1 MLQTVIDFSVK
12 NKLII
17 GLLVLG
23 LVGWGSYQLTRL
35 PIDAV
40 PDITDNQVQV
50 ITVSPALGAPDVERF
65 ITFPIEQA
73 CSNIAG
79 LKEIRSFSRFG
90 LSVVTVVFNDATN
103 VYWARQQI
111 AERLQQV
118 QVLIPPGIGTP
129 ELAPVTT
136 GLGEIYQYVVRAKP
150 GYESRYDAMSL
161 RTIQDWIVRRQ
172 LLGTPG
178 VADVSTFGGLLKT
191 YEVAV
196 QPARLQAFGLTLAD
210 VYDALEKNNQNAGGA
225 YLEKGPNVLFIR
237 TEGLLTS
244 LEELGEIPL
253 RTLAGGVT
261 LRIRDV
267 AEVRYSHATRY
278 GAVTYNDEGEVVGA
292 VVMMLKGENSS
303 AVVRRVKE
311 RIEQIR
317 KTLPEGVEIEPFLDR
332 TKMVNSAI
340 ATVERNLLEG
350 ALIVVLVL
358 VFFLGNLRAGFIV
371 ASVIPL
377 SMLFAVSLMNAFGVS
392 GNLMSL
398 GAIDFG
404 LIVDGAVIVVEAIM
418 HRLTHS
424 QQYLG
429 LARLSREQMDGEVRT
444 SAGRM
449 MNAAVFGQVII
460 LIVYLPI
467 LALEGIEGKMFRP
480 MAQTVSFAVLGALL
494 LSITYVPAMS
504 ALFLSRKTTHRRTW
518 SDRLMA
524 FLEQHHQRLLD
535 RALRW
540 PKTALALAF
549 VLFGGALIVLT
560 RLGGEF
566 IPELEEGDFAVDT
579 RVLTGSSLQT
589 TIRATQ
595 QTAGMLLR
603 HFPEV
608 EKVVTKIGSGEIPT
622 DPMPIEAAD
631 MMVILKDKR
640 EWTSART
647 FDELAEKMAEKLQ
660 AIPGVTTG
668 FQYPV
673 QMRFNELM
681 TGARQDVVCK
691 IFGEDLDTLAHY
703 AKRLGELVQR
713 VEGARDLY
721 IERVTGMPQIV
732 VRYRR
737 EAMGRFGLQ
746 VSEVNRIVNAAFAGG
761 VAGLVFEGE
770 RRFDLV
776 VRLAESERRSVEDVR
791 NLLIPTPSGVQ
802 IPLGQVA
809 DVNVEEGPNQ
819 IQREDAKRRIVV
831 GFNVRGRDVQSIV
844 EELHR
849 LVEQRLPLPPG
860 YYITYGGAFEN
871 LKEAEQRLAIAVPV
885 ALLLI
890 FVLLY
895 FAFGSVSQGLLI
907 FTAIPLSAIGGVAAL
922 WLRGMPFSISAGVG
936 FIALFGV
943 SVLNGIVLIA
953 EFNRLRKSGLEDAAD
968 IVRQGTRTRLRP
980 VLMTASVASLGF
992 LPMAL
997 STGAGAEVQRPLATV
1012 VIGGLVSAG
1021 LLTLVVLPVLFVLW
1035 LRWLRRWQPPIAQAV
1050 GAMAVLW
1057 VCASGASAQTALTL
1071 EQALECVRTTHPS
1084 LQAAHAGV
1092 QQAERLLG
1100 TANELPPLEVEL
1112 ELGQINARFFDSRL
1126 YVRQGFYLP
1135 AVYRSRRQWL
1145 EHQKRLGETEARQ
1158 IERELMRQVKATY
1171 YTLLVLEE
1179 KRRLWREWDSLY
1191 AIALERAEQRLRAGE
1206 TNALEKSAL
1215 QTRRLLHTQQQQR
1228 LEAEWSAARR
1238 QFQQL
1243 LGLDALPAF
1252 EAPLYALL
1260 GPSDTL
1266 ASDAHPLLIAQQ
1278 QRIAAATA
1286 EQRLQQTHLLPTL
1299 SLGYTNLSITGWQQ
1313 ARDRSETYYGPG
1325 HRFSTVTVGAQVPL
1339 FAQAQRSRIGAAE
1352 LQIARER
1359 HQLEATARAVNTEY
1373 QNAWQRFRLYDEQVR
1388 QCRDALEPQQRA
1400 LMSTADRQRQAGE
1413 TNYIEW
1419 LLLAQQTFEVRI
1431 GCLELVQLRNE
1442 AAFDVEFWR

>member
-17 GLLVLG
+17 GLLVLA
-23 LVGWGSYQLTRL
+23 LVGWGSYQITRL

-65 ITFPIEQA
+65 LTFPIEQA
-73 CSNIAG
+73 CSNIPG

-90 LSVVTVVFNDATN
+90 LSVVTIVFDDATN

-118 QVLIPPGIGTP
+118 QASIPPGIGTP

-178 VADVSTFGGLLKT
+178 VADVSTFGGLLKQF
-191 YEVAV
+191 EVAV
-196 QPARLQAFGLTLAD
+196 QPARLQAYGLTLAD

-225 YLEKGPNVLFIR
+225 YIEKGPNVLFIR

-253 RTLAGGVT
+253 RTLPGGVA

-267 AEVRYSHATRY
+267 ANVRYGHAMRY
-278 GAVTYNDEGEVVGA
+278 GAVCYNDEGEVVGA

-350 ALIVVLVL
+350 ALIVIFVL

-371 ASVIPL
+371 ASIIPL

-404 LIVDGAVIVVEAIM
+404 LIVDGAVIVVETIM

-429 LARLSREQMDGEVRT
+429 VARITREQMDGEVRT

-449 MNAAVFGQVII
+449 MNAAVFGQIII

-494 LSITYVPAMS
+494 LSVTYVPAMS
-504 ALFLSRKTTHRRTW
+504 ALFLSKKIKHQRTW

-524 FLEQHHQRLLD
+524 LLEQHHQGLLN

-540 PKTALALAF
+540 PKTVLAVAF
-549 VLFGGALIVLT
+549 ALFGGALVALT
-560 RLGGEF
+560 HLGGEF

-589 TIRATQ
+589 TIQATQ
-595 QTAGMLLR
+595 QTAGVLLK

-608 EKVVTKIGSGEIPT
+608 QKVVTKIGSGEIPT

-631 MMVILKDKR
+631 MMVILKDKK

-691 IFGEDLDTLAHY
+691 IFGEDLDTLARY

-721 IERVTGMPQIV
+721 VERVTGMPQIV

-737 EAMGRFGLQ
+737 EALARYGLQ
-746 VSEVNRIVNAAFAGG
+746 VSDVNRIVNAAFAGG
-761 VAGLVFEGE
+761 MAGLVFEGE

-776 VRLAESERRSVEDVR
+776 VRLAESERRSVEDVQ
-791 NLLIPTPSGVQ
+791 NLLIPTPAGAQ
-802 IPLGQVA
+802 IPLSQVA
-809 DVNVEEGPNQ
+809 DVRIEEGPNQ

-844 EELHR
+844 EELHG
-849 LVEQRLPLPPG
+849 LVERHLPLPPG

-953 EFNRLRKSGLEDAAD
+953 EFNRLRKSGANDATD

-1012 VIGGLVSAG
+1012 VIGGLISAG
-1021 LLTLVVLPVLFVLW
+1021 LLTLVVLPALYVLW
-1035 LRWLRRWQPPIAQAV
+1035 SRWMRRFSPPAAAALLIA
-1050 GAMAVLW
+1050 LW
-1057 VCASGASAQTALTL
+1057 MNAGNASAQTTLTL
-1071 EQALECVRTTHPS
+1071 EQALERARTTHPS
-1084 LQAAHAGV
+1084 VQAANAGV
-1092 QQAERLLG
+1092 QQAESLMG
-1100 TANELPPLEVEL
+1100 TANELPPLEAEL
-1112 ELGQINARFFDSRL
+1112 ELGQINAKFFDSRL
-1126 YVRQGFYLP
+1126 FVRQGFYLP
-1135 AVYRSRRQWL
+1135 AVYRSRRELLQQ
-1145 EHQKRLGETEARQ
+1145 QKRLSETEVRQ
-1158 IERELMRQVKATY
+1158 LERELARQVKSAY

-1191 AIALERAEQRLRAGE
+1191 AAALERAEQRLRAGE
-1206 TNALEKSAL
+1206 ASILEKNALET
-1215 QTRRLLHTQQQQR
+1215 QRLLNAQQQQR
-1228 LEAEWSAARR
+1228 IEAEWANARR
-1238 QFQQL
+1238 QLQQL
-1243 LGLDALPAF
+1243 LGFDALPA
-1252 EAPLYALL
+1252 PTALL
-1260 GPSDTL
+1260 YPLPGLNDTS
-1266 ASDAHPLLIAQQ
+1266 AGEVHPLLVAQQ
-1278 QRIAAATA
+1278 QRIAAAA
-1286 EQRLQQTHLLPTL
+1286 AQQRVEQSQLLPTL

-1313 ARDRSETYYGPG
+1313 DRDRSEAYYGPG
-1325 HRFSTVTVGAQVPL
+1325 HRFSTVTVGAQIPL
-1339 FAQAQRSRIGAAE
+1339 FTQAQRSRIAAAGI
-1352 LQIARER
+1352 QIEREQ
-1359 HQLEATARAVNTEY
+1359 HQLEATTRAVQTEY
-1373 QNAWQRFRLYDEQVR
+1373 QNALQRFRLYDEQVR
-1388 QCRDALEPQQRA
+1388 QCREALEPQQRT
-1400 LMSTADRQRQAGE
+1400 LMNTADRQRQAGE
-1413 TNYIEW
+1413 TNYLEW
-1419 LLLAQQTFEVRI
+1419 LLLTRQAFEVRAA
-1431 GCLELVQLRNE
+1431 CLDVVHMRNE
-1442 AAFDVEFWR
+1442 AAFEVEFWK

>member
-17 GLLVLG
+17 GLLVLA

-73 CSNIAG
+73 CSNIPG

-90 LSVVTVVFNDATN
+90 LSVVTIVFDDATN

-118 QVLIPPGIGTP
+118 QGHIPPGIGTP

-178 VADVSTFGGLLKT
+178 VADVSTFGGLLKQ

-196 QPARLQAFGLTLAD
+196 QPARLQAYGLTLAD
-210 VYDALEKNNQNAGGA
+210 VYNALENNNQNAGGA
-225 YLEKGPNVLFIR
+225 YIEKGPNVLFIR

-253 RTLAGGVT
+253 RTLAGGVA

-267 AEVRYSHATRY
+267 ANVRYGHATRY

-317 KTLPEGVEIEPFLDR
+317 KTLPEGVDIEPFLDR

-340 ATVERNLLEG
+340 VTVERNLLEG
-350 ALIVVLVL
+350 ALIVIFVL

-404 LIVDGAVIVVEAIM
+404 LIVDGAVIVVETIM
-418 HRLTHS
+418 HRLAHS

-429 LARLSREQMDGEVRT
+429 VVRITREEMDSEVRT

-449 MNAAVFGQVII
+449 MNAAVFGQIII

-494 LSITYVPAMS
+494 LSVTYVPAMS
-504 ALFLSRKTTHRRTW
+504 ALFLSRNLRHQRTW
-518 SDRLMA
+518 SDRLMTA
-524 FLEQHHQRLLD
+524 LEHHHQHLLGQ
-535 RALRW
+535 ALRW
-540 PKTALALAF
+540 PKAVLALAF
-549 VLFGGALIVLT
+549 ALFAGALVVLT
-560 RLGGEF
+560 HLGGEF

-589 TIRATQ
+589 TIQATQ
-595 QTAGMLLR
+595 QTAGVLLR

-608 EKVVTKIGSGEIPT
+608 EKIVTKIGSGEIPT

-631 MMVILKDKR
+631 MMIILKNKK
-640 EWTSART
+640 EWTSASS

-691 IFGEDLDTLAHY
+691 IFGEDLDTLARY

-721 IERVTGMPQIV
+721 VERVTGMPQIV

-737 EAMGRFGLQ
+737 EALARFGLQ

-761 VAGLVFEGE
+761 MAGLVFEGE

-776 VRLAESERRSVEDVR
+776 VRLAESERRSVEDVQS
-791 NLLIPTPSGVQ
+791 LLIATPTGAQ
-802 IPLGQVA
+802 IPLSQVA
-809 DVNVEEGPNQ
+809 DVRIEEGPNQ

-953 EFNRLRKSGLEDAAD
+953 EFNRLRKSGADDATD

-1012 VIGGLVSAG
+1012 VIGGLISAG
-1021 LLTLVVLPVLFVLW
+1021 LLTLVVLPVLYVLW
-1035 LRWLRRWQPPIAQAV
+1035 SRWMRRFSPPAATAALLV
-1050 GAMAVLW
+1050 ALW
-1057 VCASGASAQTALTL
+1057 MSIGSASAQTALTL
-1071 EQALECVRTTHPS
+1071 EQALEHARATHPS
-1084 LQAAHAGV
+1084 LQAANAGV
-1092 QQAERLLG
+1092 QQAERLMG
-1100 TANELPPLEVEL
+1100 TANDLPPLEAEL

-1135 AVYRSRRQWL
+1135 AVYRSRRELLQQ
-1145 EHQKRLGETEARQ
+1145 QKRLSETEVRQ
-1158 IERELMRQVKATY
+1158 VERELMRQVKAVY
-1171 YTLLVLEE
+1171 YALVVLEE

-1191 AIALERAEQRLRAGE
+1191 AAALERAEQRLRTGE
-1206 TNALEKSAL
+1206 ANILEKNALET
-1215 QTRRLLHTQQQQR
+1215 QRLLNAQQQQR
-1228 LEAEWSAARR
+1228 LEAEWAAARR

-1243 LGLDALPAF
+1243 LGFDALPA
-1252 EAPLYALL
+1252 PTALL
-1260 GPSDTL
+1260 YPPPVLNDTS
-1266 ASDAHPLLIAQQ
+1266 AGEAHPLLAAQQ
-1278 QRIAAATA
+1278 QRIAAAA
-1286 EQRLQQTHLLPTL
+1286 AQQRVEQSQLLPTL

-1313 ARDRSETYYGPG
+1313 DRDRSEAYYGPT
-1325 HRFSTVTVGAQVPL
+1325 HRFSTVTLGAQVPL
-1339 FAQAQRSRIGAAE
+1339 FAQAQRSRIAAAG
-1352 LQIARER
+1352 LQVKREQ
-1359 HQLEATARAVNTEY
+1359 HQLEATARTVQTEY
-1373 QNAWQRFRLYDEQVR
+1373 QNALQRFRLYDEQVR
-1388 QCRDALEPQQRA
+1388 QCREALEPQQRT
-1400 LMSTADRQRQAGE
+1400 LMNAADRQRQTGE
-1413 TNYIEW
+1413 TNYLEW
-1419 LLLAQQTFEVRI
+1419 LLLARQTFEVRA
-1431 GCLELVQLRNE
+1431 GCLDLAQMRNE
-1442 AAFDVEFWR
+1442 AAFEVEFWR

>member
-1 MLQTVIDFSVK
+1 MLQTVIDFSIK

-17 GLLVLG
+17 GLLVLA

-65 ITFPIEQA
+65 LTFPIEQA
-73 CSNIAG
+73 CSNIPG

-90 LSVVTVVFNDATN
+90 LSVVTIVFDDDTD

-118 QVLIPPGIGTP
+118 QAHIPPGIGTP

-150 GYESRYDAMSL
+150 GYESRYDAMAL

-178 VADVSTFGGLLKT
+178 VADVSTFGGLLKQ
-191 YEVAV
+191 YEIAV
-196 QPARLQAFGLTLAD
+196 QPARLQAFGLTIAD
-210 VYDALEKNNQNAGGA
+210 VYDALERNNQNAGGA
-225 YLEKGPNVLFIR
+225 YIEKGPNVLFIR
-237 TEGLLTS
+237 TEGLLKS
-244 LEELGEIPL
+244 LDDLRDIPL
-253 RTLAGGVT
+253 RTLPGGVA
-261 LRIRDV
+261 LRIGDV
-267 AEVRYSHATRY
+267 ADVRYGHATRY
-278 GAVTYNDEGEVVGA
+278 GAVTYNDEGEAVGA

-332 TKMVNSAI
+332 TKMVNNAI

-358 VFFLGNLRAGFIV
+358 VFFLGNLRAGLIV

-377 SMLFAVSLMNAFGVS
+377 SMLFAVSLMNAFSVS

-404 LIVDGAVIVVEAIM
+404 LIVDGAVIVVEAVM
-418 HRLTHS
+418 HRLSHNP
-424 QQYLG
+424 QFAG
-429 LARLSREQMDGEVRT
+429 IARISREQMDGEVRT

-494 LSITYVPAMS
+494 LSVTYVPAMS
-504 ALFLSRKTTHRRTW
+504 ALFLSKKIRRQRTW

-524 FLEQHHQRLLD
+524 FLEQHHQGLLN

-540 PKTALALAF
+540 PKTVLAIAF
-549 VLFGGALIVLT
+549 AIFGGALVVLT
-560 RLGGEF
+560 HLGGEF

-589 TIRATQ
+589 TIQATQ
-595 QTAGMLLR
+595 QTAGVLLR

-608 EKVVTKIGSGEIPT
+608 EKIVTKIGSGEIPT

-631 MMVILKDKR
+631 MMVILKDKKA
-640 EWTSART
+640 WTSART
-647 FDELAEKMAEKLQ
+647 FDELAEKMGEKLQ

-691 IFGEDLDTLAHY
+691 IFGEDLDTLAHC
-703 AKRLGELVQR
+703 AKRLGELIQR

-721 IERVTGMPQIV
+721 VERVTGMPQIV

-737 EAMGRFGLQ
+737 EALARFGLP
-746 VSEVNRIVNAAFAGG
+746 VSEVNRIVNTAFAGG

-776 VRLAESERRSVEDVR
+776 VRLAESERRSVEDVQQ
-791 NLLIPTPSGVQ
+791 LLVPTPAGAQ
-802 IPLGQVA
+802 IPLSQVA
-809 DVNVEEGPNQ
+809 DVRIEEGPNQ

-844 EELHR
+844 EDLHR
-849 LVEQRLPLPPG
+849 LVEQHLALPPG

-871 LKEAEQRLAIAVPV
+871 LQEAERRLAIAVPV

-895 FAFGSVSQGLLI
+895 FAFGSVSQGVLI

-922 WLRGMPFSISAGVG
+922 WLRDMPFSISAGVG

-953 EFNRLRKSGLEDAAD
+953 EFNRLRKSGLEDAVEV
-968 IVRQGTRTRLRP
+968 VRQGTRTRLRP
-980 VLMTASVASLGF
+980 VLMTAAVASLGF
-992 LPMAL
+992 LPMAI

-1012 VIGGLVSAG
+1012 VIGGLISAG
-1021 LLTLVVLPVLFVLW
+1021 LLTLVVLPVLYVLW
-1035 LRWLRRWQPPIAQAV
+1035 SRWLRRFSPPPAAAVIVVALGLYAHSAVAQP
-1050 GAMAVLW
+1050 
-1057 VCASGASAQTALTL
+1057 ALTL
-1071 EQALECVRTTHPS
+1071 EQALEQALSTHPS
-1084 LQAAHAGV
+1084 LQAANVGV
-1092 QQAERLLG
+1092 QQAERLMG
-1100 TANELPPLEVEL
+1100 TAKELPPLEAEL
-1112 ELGQINARFFDSRL
+1112 ELGQINARFFDSRF

-1135 AVYRSRRQWL
+1135 PVYRSRRDLLGQ
-1145 EHQKRLGETEARQ
+1145 QKRIAEAEMRQ
-1158 IERELMRQVKATY
+1158 VERELARQVKAAY
-1171 YTLLVLEE
+1171 YAIVVLEE

-1191 AIALERAEQRLRAGE
+1191 AAALIRAEQRLRAGE
-1206 TNALEKSAL
+1206 ANVLEKNALET
-1215 QTRRLLHTQQQQR
+1215 QRLLNAQQYQR
-1228 LEAEWSAARR
+1228 IEAEWAAARR
-1238 QFQQL
+1238 QIQQL
-1243 LGLDALPAF
+1243 LGLDALPA
-1252 EAPLYALL
+1252 PGALL
-1260 GPSDTL
+1260 YPLPPLNDTL
-1266 ASDAHPLLIAQQ
+1266 TAEVHPLLAAQQ
-1278 QRIAAATA
+1278 QRIAAAAA
-1286 EQRLQQTHLLPTL
+1286 EQRVEQSQLLPVL

-1313 ARDRSETYYGPG
+1313 DRDRSETYYGPG
-1325 HRFSTVTVGAQVPL
+1325 YRFSTVTVGVQAPL
-1339 FAQAQRSRIGAAE
+1339 FAQAQRSRIAAAG
-1352 LQIARER
+1352 LQIAREQ
-1359 HQLEATARAVNTEY
+1359 HQLEATTRAVQTEY
-1373 QNAWQRFRLYDEQVR
+1373 QNALLRFRLYDEQLR
-1388 QCRDALEPQQRA
+1388 ECREVLEPQQRA
-1400 LMSTADRQRQAGE
+1400 LMDAADRQRQSGE
-1413 TNYIEW
+1413 INYLEW
-1419 LLLAQQTFEVRI
+1419 LMLARQTFELRA
-1431 GCLELVQLRNE
+1431 GCLDLIQLRNE

>member
-1 MLQTVIDFSVK
+1 MLQTVINFSVK

-17 GLLVLG
+17 GLLVLA
-23 LVGWGSYQLTRL
+23 LVGWGSYQITRL

-73 CSNIAG
+73 CSNISG
-79 LKEIRSFSRFG
+79 LEEIRSFSRFG
-90 LSVVTVVFNDATN
+90 LSVVTIVFDDATN

-118 QVLIPPGIGTP
+118 QASIPPGIGTP

-150 GYESRYDAMSL
+150 GYESRYDAMAL

-178 VADVSTFGGLLKT
+178 VADVSTFGGLLKQ

-196 QPARLQAFGLTLAD
+196 QPARLQAYGLTLAD

-225 YLEKGPNVLFIR
+225 YIEKGPNVLFIR

-244 LEELGEIPL
+244 LEELGEVPL
-253 RTLAGGVT
+253 RTLPGGVA

-267 AEVRYSHATRY
+267 ANVRHGHAMRY
-278 GAVTYNDEGEVVGA
+278 GAVCYNDEGEVVGA

-303 AVVRRVKE
+303 AVVRRVRE

-350 ALIVVLVL
+350 ALIVIFVL

-371 ASVIPL
+371 ASIIPL

-404 LIVDGAVIVVEAIM
+404 LIVDGAVIVVETIM
-418 HRLTHS
+418 HRLAHS

-429 LARLSREQMDGEVRT
+429 VTRITREQMDGEVCT

-449 MNAAVFGQVII
+449 MNAAVFGQIII

-494 LSITYVPAMS
+494 LSVTYVPAMS
-504 ALFLSRKTTHRRTW
+504 ALFLSKEIKHQRTW

-524 FLEQHHQRLLD
+524 FLEQHHQRLLN
-535 RALRW
+535 RALCW
-540 PKTALALAF
+540 PKTVLAIAF
-549 VLFGGALIVLT
+549 TLFGGALLALT
-560 RLGGEF
+560 HLGGEF

-589 TIRATQ
+589 TIQATQ
-595 QTAGMLLR
+595 QTASVLLK

-608 EKVVTKIGSGEIPT
+608 QKVVTKIGSGEIPT

-631 MMVILKDKR
+631 MMVILKDKK

-703 AKRLGELVQR
+703 AKHLGELVQR

-721 IERVTGMPQIV
+721 VERVTGMPQIV

-737 EAMGRFGLQ
+737 EALARFGLQ
-746 VSEVNRIVNAAFAGG
+746 VSNVNRIVNAAFAGG
-761 VAGLVFEGE
+761 TAGLVFEGE

-776 VRLAESERRSVEDVR
+776 VRLAESERRSVEDVQS
-791 NLLIPTPSGVQ
+791 LLIPTPAGAQ
-802 IPLGQVA
+802 IPLSQIA
-809 DVNVEEGPNQ
+809 DVRIEEGPNQ

-844 EELHR
+844 EELHG
-849 LVEQRLPLPPG
+849 LVEQHLPLPPG

-953 EFNRLRKSGLEDAAD
+953 EFNRLHKNGADDATD
-968 IVRQGTRTRLRP
+968 IVRRGTRTRLRP

-997 STGAGAEVQRPLATV
+997 SMGAGAEVQRPLATV
-1012 VIGGLVSAG
+1012 VIGGLISAG
-1021 LLTLVVLPVLFVLW
+1021 LLTLVVLPVLYVLW
-1035 LRWLRRWQPPIAQAV
+1035 LRWMHRFSPPAAAAALLV
-1050 GAMAVLW
+1050 VLW
-1057 VCASGASAQTALTL
+1057 MSAGNASAQTILTL
-1071 EQALECVRTTHPS
+1071 EQALERARTTHPS
-1084 LQAAHAGV
+1084 LQAANASV
-1092 QQAERLLG
+1092 QQAERLLS
-1100 TANELPPLEVEL
+1100 TANELPLLEAEL

-1126 YVRQGFYLP
+1126 FVRQGFYLP
-1135 AVYRSRRQWL
+1135 AVYRSRRELLQQ
-1145 EHQKRLGETEARQ
+1145 QKRLSETEVRQ
-1158 IERELMRQVKATY
+1158 VERELTRQVKAAY

-1179 KRRLWREWDSLY
+1179 KHRLWREWDSLY
-1191 AIALERAEQRLRAGE
+1191 AAALERADQRLRTGE
-1206 TNALEKSAL
+1206 ASILEKNALET
-1215 QTRRLLHTQQQQR
+1215 QRLLNSQQQQR
-1228 LEAEWSAARR
+1228 IEAEWANARR
-1238 QFQQL
+1238 QLQQL
-1243 LGLDALPAF
+1243 LGFDALPT
-1252 EAPLYALL
+1252 PTALL
-1260 GPSDTL
+1260 YPLPGLNDTS
-1266 ASDAHPLLIAQQ
+1266 ASEAHPLLAARQ
-1278 QRIAAATA
+1278 QRIAAAA
-1286 EQRLQQTHLLPTL
+1286 AQQRVEQSQLLPTL

-1313 ARDRSETYYGPG
+1313 DRDRSEMYYGPG
-1325 HRFSTVTVGAQVPL
+1325 HRFSTVTVGAQIPL
-1339 FAQAQRSRIGAAE
+1339 FAQAQRSRVAAAGIQVE
-1352 LQIARER
+1352 REQ
-1359 HQLEATARAVNTEY
+1359 HQLEATTRAVQTEY
-1373 QNAWQRFRLYDEQVR
+1373 QNALQRFRLYDEQVR
-1388 QCRDALEPQQRA
+1388 QCREALEPQQRT
-1400 LMSTADRQRQAGE
+1400 LMNIADRQRQAGE
-1413 TNYIEW
+1413 TNYLEW
-1419 LLLAQQTFEVRI
+1419 LLLTRQAFEVRAA
-1431 GCLELVQLRNE
+1431 CLDLAHMRNE
-1442 AAFDVEFWR
+1442 AAFEVEFWK